1 MWAISYRAKFW
12 KTGEPGEKPLDQVE
26 IIDFKRLFWCLSK
39 PKFVRENL
47 RAYYVNMNL
56 KPINKSA
63 RTYNLVHFVI
73 IV

>member
-56 KPINKSA
+56 KPINQSA